1 MHCQRVVGWGVT
13 SKRAGARMWGEFI
26 WFWHHKLTNAQLKKR
41 KSKQQMSRKN
51 RKINRR
57 RKHG

>member
-1 MHCQRVVGWGVT
+1 MRAQSVVGWGIT
-13 SKRAGARMWGEFI
+13 SKRSGARMWGEFV
-26 WFWHHKLTNAQLKKR
+26 WLWHHKLTNAQLKKR
-41 KSKQQMSRKN
+41 KLKQQMSRKN